1 MNKLTIPITTA
12 IITPTNTV
20 KGFLT
25 LNFGIYYLIIDKQL
39 IITMTLDKQLYGLRI
54 LRTGFV
60 ICFQSFDTKVIF
72 AKRLKYF
79 NTANP
84 KINITGLGVCQ
95 AQSVETPNLSV
106 LRALLQEIIK

>member
-1 MNKLTIPITTA
+1 M
-12 IITPTNTV
+12 
-20 KGFLT
+20 
-25 LNFGIYYLIIDKQL
+25 
-39 IITMTLDKQLYGLRI
+39 TMDKQLYGLRI

-84 KINITGLGVCQ
+84 KINSTGFGGVVKHNLLKRPICQ
-95 AQSVETPNLSV
+95 YSG
-106 LRALLQEIIK
+106 RFCRKLLNKYKKTS